1 MQTISIQP
9 GPELSGTCETTVF
22 GMKSFTML
30 LAVSCICLIGN
41 VSCSAEASL
50 PELPYSQKLQEAIY
64 QVVSVYSE
72 HEFGISAAIIVPGF
86 SPWTGVSGYSHSNVP
101 IAKDML
107 FDVGSIQK
115 NFEAA
120 LVLEL
125 AEDELL
131 SLDDP
136 ISKYL
141 PVYPHVDKNIT
152 IRQLLD
158 HTSGVFNVFEHPDF
172 PWLGTDIDY
181 SKRWTDEQVFE
192 HFVLEPYGPPGYAQR
207 YSSTNYLLL
216 TGIIEQVTGS
226 GVPDGIRRY
235 FLEPMNL
242 EHTFVSM
249 GEQPPSTYAVAHPW
263 VDIDLDGTLED
274 LYGIP
279 RTWIA
284 TLTHPVMFSTAGDL
298 AQWMAALYH
307 QENVLSSSSLAEM
320 LSIPEN
326 VLQDPDGGRYGL
338 GVADYTDLLG
348 VHAIGHTG
356 SSPGYSAAAL
366 YLPEDG
372 IVAVWLINTGESP
385 YQLAGQMMGHAWSS
399 ITDVLTISWR

>member
-1 MQTISIQP
+1 
-9 GPELSGTCETTVF
+9 
-22 GMKSFTML
+22 MKSFIML
-30 LAVSCICLIGN
+30 LAVSCICLFGN
-41 VSCSAEASL
+41 VSCSGEASL
-50 PELPYSQKLQEAIY
+50 PELPYSQELQEAID
-64 QVVSVYSE
+64 QVVSAYQE

-86 SPWTGVSGYSHSNVP
+86 SPWTGVSGNSQPNAP
-101 IAKDML
+101 IVQDML

-120 LVLEL
+120 LVLKL

-141 PVYPHVDKNIT
+141 QGYQHVDENIT

-172 PWLGTDIDY
+172 PWLGPDIDY
-181 SKRWTDEQVFE
+181 SKRWTEEQVFE
-192 HFVLEPYGPPGYAQR
+192 HFVLEPYGPPGFAQH

-226 GVPDGIRRY
+226 GVPDGIRRH

-249 GEQPPSTYAVAHPW
+249 GEHPPSRNAVAHPW

-307 QENVLSSSSLAEM
+307 QESVLSSSSLAEM
-320 LSIPEN
+320 LSIPET

-348 VHAIGHTG
+348 VHVIGHTG

-372 IVAVWLINTGESP
+372 IVAVWLINTGEGP
-385 YQLAGQMMGHAWSS
+385 DQLAGQMMGRAWSS
-399 ITDVLTISWR
+399 IADVLMTNRR